1 MKQNQYLFLLFAL
14 IVLTGCGGTQ
24 KKLTE
29 YVNPFLG
36 TATLWEPEDLGYTR
50 KIKSRTWGA
59 ETYPG
64 ATLPNAMVQ
73 LSPVT
78 QFRSGAGY
86 QYEDTVIYGFSHTA
100 KGHWNLL
107 HVPMLPVVGTIAPG
121 NYCSGFSHEK
131 ESAHPGYYQVY
142 LERYKVNAELTSTL
156 RCAYH
161 KYTFGKG
168 DDKSLLVDIRRSNND
183 VRDWKIEKVDD
194 NTFTGYQ
201 DGDGKIYFY
210 AKTNYKIGQVEMVKD
225 DKHEVAVLRF
235 IDSKGVE
242 PLEVKAGFSF
252 VSIENAQMNLKAEM
266 LNKSF
271 AQVAE
276 EADAAWEALLSKI
289 QVAGGTEREK
299 RLFYSTFF
307 HAFKW
312 PALRCES

>member
-59 ETYPG
+59 EIYPG

-161 KYTFGKG
+161 KYTFAKG

-210 AKTNYKIGQVEMVKD
+210 AKTNYKIGQVE
-225 DKHEVAVLRF
+225 
-235 IDSKGVE
+235 
-242 PLEVKAGFSF
+242 
-252 VSIENAQMNLKAEM
+252 
-266 LNKSF
+266 
-271 AQVAE
+271 
-276 EADAAWEALLSKI
+276 W
-289 QVAGGTEREK
+289 
-299 RLFYSTFF
+299 
-307 HAFKW
+307 
-312 PALRCES
+312 

>member
-161 KYTFGKG
+161 KYPFGKG
-168 DDKSLLVDIRRSNND
+168 
-183 VRDWKIEKVDD
+183 
-194 NTFTGYQ
+194 
-201 DGDGKIYFY
+201 
-210 AKTNYKIGQVEMVKD
+210 
-225 DKHEVAVLRF
+225 
-235 IDSKGVE
+235 
-242 PLEVKAGFSF
+242 
-252 VSIENAQMNLKAEM
+252 
-266 LNKSF
+266 
-271 AQVAE
+271 
-276 EADAAWEALLSKI
+276 AD
-289 QVAGGTEREK
+289 
-299 RLFYSTFF
+299 
-307 HAFKW
+307 
-312 PALRCES
+312 